1 MSAMSPK
8 TASIIDKVGDNISGF
23 EESKVSK
30 SIKDGSEKEDGDD
43 DEEEEE
49 EEDED
54 MSSCI
59 FKQEDLIFNPSS
71 GLRNWLKSRGKEHYI
86 DFEDEELR

>member
-1 MSAMSPK
+1 M
-8 TASIIDKVGDNISGF
+8 

-30 SIKDGSEKEDGDD
+30 SMKDTDEKDEDDD
-43 DEEEEE
+43 EDEDEEEEE
-49 EEDED
+49 DDDEG
-54 MSSCI
+54 CI
-59 FKQEDLIFNPSS
+59 IKGEDLIFNPSS